1 MFASNTTLMPS
12 QKLRINSIQRGLSAI
27 LTPGCMFFGLLSF
40 FAPNARAI
48 ISGSIYNLSDPGS
61 APWNY
66 VGSLNGA
73 SGVYLGDYNNTNWV
87 LTAAHVNPGNFT
99 LGGATYDAISGSA
112 FSLYNGDGSPSDLSL
127 FRINGTPGLANL
139 AIASSEPASGTTV
152 QMIGFGGGKSWG
164 TNSIYGYTN
173 YTLGDT
179 PYDGIGIVT
188 LASGEGGNGAQ
199 GVAGDSG
206 GGMFY
211 EDSGNWTL
219 AGTLSGAGNLTD
231 SNGTNLGQATVAVD
245 LAAYSSQITTDI
257 NSVAIPEPST
267 YAAILGVAALGFV
280 ALRGRGG
287 RRIKT

>member
-1 MFASNTTLMPS
+1 M
-12 QKLRINSIQRGLSAI
+12 I
-27 LTPGCMFFGLLSF
+27 LGLLAF
-40 FAPNARAI
+40 FAPSARAV
-48 ISGSIYNLSDPGS
+48 ISGSTYNYSDPGS

-87 LTAAHVNPGNFT
+87 LTAAHVGWGNFT
-99 LGGATYDAISGSA
+99 LGGATYDAIGNSA
-112 FSLYNGDGSPSDLSL
+112 FSLYNSDGSLSDLSL
-127 FRINGTPGLANL
+127 FQISGAPGLANL
-139 AIASSEPASGTTV
+139 AIASSEPAGGSTV

-164 TNSIYGYTN
+164 TNTIYGYTN
-173 YTLGDT
+173 YTLGGT
-179 PYDGIGIVT
+179 PYGGIGIVT

-199 GVAGDSG
+199 GVGGDSG

-231 SNGTNLGQATVAVD
+231 GNGTNLGQATVAVD

-257 NSVAIPEPST
+257 DSVAIPEPST
-267 YAAILGVAALGFV
+267 YAMILGVAALGF
-280 ALRGRGG
+280 AAIRGRGDRG
-287 RRIKT
+287 VSAGASIERFNT